1 MAINALNGY
10 LTSWVLFLTGGSA
23 DSRML
28 LPAWIGIATILTAL
42 YHITQR
48 KINIRK
54 ETSISISVFSG
65 ASFVSLVSLLALL
78 HSGRLDHPDVPMML
92 LVHRAWMETA
102 KVALGLFD
110 ARNGTGEL

>member
-1 MAINALNGY
+1 M
-10 LTSWVLFLTGGSA
+10 LFLTGGSA
-23 DSRML
+23 DARML

-65 ASFVSLVSLLALL
+65 ASFISMVSLLALL
-78 HSGRLDHPDVPMML
+78 YSGRVDLPAVPMIS
-92 LVHRAWMETA
+92 VARKAWVETT
-102 KVALGLFD
+102 KVAGGI
-110 ARNGTGEL
+110 RNSTREL